1 MKENII
7 STAENLFIRFGFK
20 RVTMDDIAREMA
32 ISKKT
37 IYQFFK
43 DKNEIV
49 CSATEYHLQKE
60 HNEIMLLEEQS
71 ENVIE
76 YLVKLSKQMRGHI
89 KAVHPGAFQ
98 DLKKHFPEGW
108 GIFIRYKKEVFLKS
122 IEKTI
127 RRGVEEGYFR
137 ADISPDILAVMRMEQ
152 IQMSWDESLFPRAQY
167 DFTEVQM
174 QILRHFISGLLTE
187 KGRDLL
193 KNYTKSVDTNE
204 IYF

>member
-7 STAENLFIRFGFK
+7 ITAENLFIRFGFK

-60 HNEIMLLEEQS
+60 CSEIKHLEEQS

-89 KAVHPGAFQ
+89 KVVHPGAIE

-108 GIFIRYKKEVFLKS
+108 EIFIRYKKEVFLES
-122 IEKTI
+122 LEKTLK
-127 RRGVEEGYFR
+127 RGVEEGYFR
-137 ADISPDILAVMRMEQ
+137 PDIHTKVLAVMRMEQ
-152 IQMSWDESLFPRAQY
+152 IQMSWDENIFPRAQY
-167 DFTEVQM
+167 DCMEVQM
-174 QILRHFISGLLTE
+174 QMLRHFIAGILTE

-193 KNYTKSVDTNE
+193 KNYSNSVDTNE
-204 IYF
+204 IFF